1 MAEDI
6 SPTAELVDE
15 CIILSSGCSYTAVS
29 FTIWLRWLRGI
40 RVVCEVAPVVF
51 GALATWKI
59 VAQGSPISAAVFT
72 LLATTIPPAFR
83 ASKTDRA
90 IEDYA
95 ALAGEFT
102 NLRDRF
108 RQAANV
114 SSKKG
119 WSAFEGDVK
128 PLLARL
134 EKARQRTLTPP
145 DLFFLLS
152 RRKHKQGHY
161 EHDLEEAK
169 KTLNRDT
176 SAA

>member
-1 MAEDI
+1 MSE
-6 SPTAELVDE
+6 ELQTKELIDE
-15 CIILSSGCSYTAVS
+15 CNRLSSGCSYTAVS

-40 RVVCEVAPVVF
+40 RVVCEIAPVIC

-59 VAQGSPISAAVFT
+59 VAQGSPISAAVFA
-72 LLATTIPPAFR
+72 LLATVIPPAFK

-108 RQAANV
+108 RQAALI

-119 WSAFEGDVK
+119 QQAFEADFK

-145 DLFFLLS
+145 DWFFMLS
-152 RRKHKQGHY
+152 RRKHKDRHY
-161 EHDLEEAK
+161 EHDLDEERAK
-169 KTLNRDT
+169 AVTNEH
-176 SAA
+176 